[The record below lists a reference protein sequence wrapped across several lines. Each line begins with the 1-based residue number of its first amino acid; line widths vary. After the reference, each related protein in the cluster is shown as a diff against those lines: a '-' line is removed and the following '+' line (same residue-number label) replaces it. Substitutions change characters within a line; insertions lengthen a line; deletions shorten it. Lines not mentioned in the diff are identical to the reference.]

1 MFDGLSNALPDVV
14 AELADFVLRRKRLLV
29 LTGAGISTASGIPDY
44 RDDNGEWKQASPIQ
58 YQDFLRTPLAQ
69 QRYWARSAIGWP
81 RFSTAQPS
89 RAHHALCVL
98 QDAGHVYSIITQ
110 NVDGLHQRAGSQR
123 VIDLHGRLD
132 QVMCLDCGRITPR
145 EALQVWL
152 IEHNPQLQ
160 QARASAAP
168 DGDARLEN
176 LDFASIRIPLC
187 EQCNGRL
194 KPNVVFFGENV
205 PAERVAHSF
214 NAVENADALLVVG
227 SSLMVYSGYRFVKRA
242 HELGIPVA
250 AINRGVTRADDLLDL
265 KFALDCDSA
274 LSAVTQRL

>member
-1 MFDGLSNALPDVV
+1 MFDGLSDALPDVL
-14 AELADFVLRRKRLLV
+14 AKLADFVLRRERLLV

-58 YQDFLRTPLAQ
+58 YQEFVRTTLAQ

-81 RFSTAQPS
+81 RFSTARPS
-89 RAHHALCVL
+89 RAHHALSAL
-98 QDAGHVYSIITQ
+98 QGAGHVRGIITQ
-110 NVDGLHQRAGSQR
+110 NVDGLHQRADSQR

-132 QVMCLDCGRITPR
+132 QVMCLDCGRITSR
-145 EALQVWL
+145 ESLQPWL

-176 LDFASIRIPLC
+176 LDFASIRIPVC
-187 EQCNGRL
+187 EQCSGQL

-205 PAERVAHSF
+205 PAERVAQCF
-214 NAVENADALLVVG
+214 DALDNADALLVVG
-227 SSLMVYSGYRFVKRA
+227 SSLMVYSGYRFAKRA
-242 HELGIPVA
+242 HELGIPLA
-250 AINRGVTRADDLLDL
+250 AINRGVTRADALLDF

-274 LSAVTQRL
+274 LSAVVERL